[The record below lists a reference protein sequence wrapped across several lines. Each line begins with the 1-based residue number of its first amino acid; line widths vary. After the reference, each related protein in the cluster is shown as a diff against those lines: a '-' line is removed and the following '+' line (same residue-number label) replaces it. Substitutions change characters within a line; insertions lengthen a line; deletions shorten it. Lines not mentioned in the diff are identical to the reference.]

1 MDLTSTILLLRVL
14 FADTTSHLCFK
25 AASFPPAQLDGF
37 AYWLTLVASPFVWL
51 GIGLF
56 FLDLFLWV
64 GFLSRVPLGQGVMA
78 GSITIVGVM
87 LGGRALF
94 GERITS
100 LRLSAVSL
108 ITVGV
113 ALVGWGQQ

>member
-1 MDLTSTILLLRVL
+1 MDLTSTTLLLGVL

-25 AASFPPAQLDGF
+25 AAALPRSQLDGF
-37 AYWLTLVASPFVWL
+37 SYWLTLTASPFLWL

-56 FLDLFLWV
+56 LLDFFLWV

-87 LGGRALF
+87 VGGRVFF

-100 LRLSAVSL
+100 PRLSAISL
-108 ITVGV
+108 ITMGV

>member
-1 MDLTSTILLLRVL
+1 MDLTSTMLLLGVL

-25 AASFPPAQLDGF
+25 AASLPTSELGGF
-37 AYWLTLVASPFVWL
+37 AFCLSLIASPFLWL

-56 FLDLFLWV
+56 VIDFFLWV
-64 GFLSRVPLGQGVMA
+64 GFLSRVPLGQGIMA

-87 LGGRALF
+87 VGGGMLF
-94 GERITS
+94 GERITPP
-100 LRLSAVSL
+100 RFSAVSL

>member
-1 MDLTSTILLLRVL
+1 MDLTSTILLLGVL

-25 AASFPPAQLDGF
+25 AASLPPSQLDGS
-37 AYWLTLVASPFVWL
+37 AYWLTLVANPLLWL

-56 FLDLFLWV
+56 FLDFFLWV

-87 LGGRALF
+87 VGGRALF

-100 LRLSAVSL
+100 PRLSAVSL

>member
-1 MDLTSTILLLRVL
+1 
-14 FADTTSHLCFK
+14 
-25 AASFPPAQLDGF
+25 
-37 AYWLTLVASPFVWL
+37 
-51 GIGLF
+51 
-56 FLDLFLWV
+56 
-64 GFLSRVPLGQGVMA
+64 VPLGQGVMA

-87 LGGRALF
+87 VGGRTLF

-100 LRLSAVSL
+100 PRLSAVSL